1 MQGGT
6 HWTHWSI
13 VLREACRAIGAA
25 QGAAE
30 GAAEGAGEA
39 EDAGARYAG
48 RRGLKNS

>member
-13 VLREACRAIGAA
+13 VLREACRTIGAA
-25 QGAAE
+25 GEAE
-30 GAAEGAGEA
+30 GAAEAAEKAEA
-39 EDAGARYAG
+39 EVERYAG